1 MRIAV
6 TVCLAV
12 LVASSALAEDLFTGV
27 FESETRENFGSSTRG
42 EYRLEIALVSE
53 GRYAATIYHSGKL
66 LGKKELITC
75 PVESEDYLNSRPAG
89 RAEVLCAKEEFG
101 KPHGFIAYSENGIY
115 VPAVKAKYA
124 NNPELVK
131 QDGLKPGDPSLF
143 EARQHATKY
152 YAHVSWYFY
161 GFRRVSP

>member
-89 RAEVLCAKEEFG
+89 ARKCFVRRK
-101 KPHGFIAYSENGIY
+101 
-115 VPAVKAKYA
+115 
-124 NNPELVK
+124 
-131 QDGLKPGDPSLF
+131 SL
-143 EARQHATKY
+143 ESRTGSLPTPRM
-152 YAHVSWYFY
+152 VST
-161 GFRRVSP
+161 SPP